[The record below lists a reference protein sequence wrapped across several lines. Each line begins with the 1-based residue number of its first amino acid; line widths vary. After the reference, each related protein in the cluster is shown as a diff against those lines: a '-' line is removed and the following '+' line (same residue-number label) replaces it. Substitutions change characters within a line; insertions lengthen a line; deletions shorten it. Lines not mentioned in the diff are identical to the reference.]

1 MSGLVVKVRRIDAL
15 VPHPNADSLELALVG
30 GWQTVVKKD
39 IFKNGDLVVFV
50 PPDTVI
56 PQELSDKL
64 GVTKYLHKQRLTVA
78 KLRGENS
85 FGLLIVPEPHMWEGQ
100 DVAEYYGIT
109 KYIPPVKMSAG
120 DAIAEAPVFFK
131 YTDIENMR
139 NYNNVFKEGEEVYY
153 TEKTH
158 GTSSRT
164 GYVLQDGE
172 WQFVAGSKSLQRK
185 NTGNSL
191 YWLPFEKYPKIKEML
206 EQFAKDGKAQHSV
219 IVYGEIYGSG
229 VQGGFDYGRQDKD
242 FVAFDISIDGKYIDA
257 VYAFY
262 TFSSFEI
269 PHVPILNDEFESEF
283 KMERVIELSKGKSKL
298 GGDHIREGV
307 VVKPFHERNEP
318 NIGRVVLKYVSD
330 DFLHKNVKEDT
341 TDQ

>member
-15 VPHPNADSLELALVG
+15 IPHPNADSLELALVG

-64 GVTKYLHKQRLTVA
+64 GVTKYLHKQRLIVA

-120 DAIAEAPVFFK
+120 DAVAEAPVFFK

-139 NYNNVFKEGEEVYY
+139 NYNNVLKEGEPVIY
-153 TEKTH
+153 TEKIH
-158 GTSSRT
+158 GCFTPETNVMLANGEFIQIQNVSVGDFVLSYNEATSEFEPQPVEAILDNGNCGNWIELKFDNGKIIICTLNHLFLTKR
-164 GYVLQDGE
+164 GYV
-172 WQFVAGSKSLQRK
+172 K
-185 NTGNSL
+185 
-191 YWLPFEKYPKIKEML
+191 
-206 EQFAKDGKAQHSV
+206 AKDLQ
-219 IVYGEIYGSG
+219 E
-229 VQGGFDYGRQDKD
+229 
-242 FVAFDISIDGKYIDA
+242 
-257 VYAFY
+257 
-262 TFSSFEI
+262 
-269 PHVPILNDEFESEF
+269 NDEF
-283 KMERVIELSKGKSKL
+283 IAIL
-298 GGDHIREGV
+298 
-307 VVKPFHERNEP
+307 
-318 NIGRVVLKYVSD
+318 
-330 DFLHKNVKEDT
+330 
-341 TDQ
+341 